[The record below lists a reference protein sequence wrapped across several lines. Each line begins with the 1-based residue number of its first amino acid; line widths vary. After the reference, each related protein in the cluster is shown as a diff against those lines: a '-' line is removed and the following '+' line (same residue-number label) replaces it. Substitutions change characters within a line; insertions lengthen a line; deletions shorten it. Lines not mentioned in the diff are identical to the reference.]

1 MPKRKS
7 RSTEQPFAVPDV
19 GVSLTPSVR
28 ALAVIIARLETS
40 ARQRSASQIL
50 VYTRIV
56 RKAIE
61 AGNPVLAALA
71 MYDAVA
77 IERGVRYGS
86 MSMRNLRR
94 RAKQR
99 AIGSSGGKATAAV
112 KAKRNAEM
120 IDEALDLQRA
130 RRGRRTRE
138 IARELAK
145 KYRLSHKTVE
155 PIIGPALR
163 GSGSD
168 AT

>member
-1 MPKRKS
+1 MQ
-7 RSTEQPFAVPDV
+7 EIDW
-19 GVSLTPSVR
+19 SV
-28 ALAVIIARLETS
+28 A
-40 ARQRSASQIL
+40 QIL
-50 VYTRIV
+50 DRLVELGIDERTLV
-56 RKAIE
+56 LFTSDNGGGFFAKKTKAQK
-61 AGNPVLAALA
+61 ATP
-71 MYDAVA
+71 
-77 IERGVRYGS
+77 RYS
-86 MSMRNLRR
+86 SN
-94 RAKQR
+94 APY
-99 AIGSSGGKATAAV
+99 SGGKATAAV